1 MRYLAVALLC
11 FCALDVATADPIEM
25 TYKRVAGRDLKA
37 YVFIPSGHAESS
49 EAPAVIFFHGG
60 GWRRGSPESGFSYG
74 EFLAERG
81 IVFIAFEY
89 RFTTDPV
96 PATLDEIIGDAK
108 SAVRWTRQQAPE
120 LGIDPIKVVSS
131 GHSSGG
137 YLAASVG
144 LVTRFEPPDGDHRI
158 SSKANA
164 MILLAPFMPNPGR
177 NPVLL
182 PEGVPT
188 DEFLPEGY
196 ISDSSPPALWIH
208 GDADTVALPEVS
220 IKLHAALQKVGADS
234 QLVLIKDSGHAFRG
248 EDSTRVKELMSQFIV
263 DLGYVN

>member
-1 MRYLAVALLC
+1 MRYLAAALLC
-11 FCALDVATADPIEM
+11 FCTLGAVVADPIEM
-25 TYKRVAGRDLKA
+25 TYKRVAERDLRA
-37 YVFIPSGHAESS
+37 YFFMPSGHIESS

-89 RFTTDPV
+89 RFTTDSV

-108 SAVRWTRQQAPE
+108 SAVRWVRQQAPE
-120 LGIDPIKVVSS
+120 LGIDPVRVISS

-144 LVTRFEPPDGDHRI
+144 LMTRFEPPDGDHRI
-158 SSKANA
+158 SSRANA

-177 NPVLL
+177 NPALL
-182 PEGVPT
+182 PEGALI
-188 DEFLPEGY
+188 DEFLPESY
-196 ISDSSPPALWIH
+196 ISASSPPALWIH

-220 IKLHAALQKVGADS
+220 AKLHTAFQEVGADS
-234 QLVLIKDSGHAFRG
+234 RLVLIRDSGHAFRG
-248 EDSTRVKELMSQFIV
+248 EDSVRVKELMIQFIV